1 MRTPKELGEEIA
13 RLRHEQKL
21 TQRALAERLHVTD
34 KAVSRWERGLGYPD
48 FQLLDSLCRALD
60 VPAEQLLF
68 GKTQA
73 EQKAPGD
80 EIGTAPEA
88 AEAGQHESLAAVYA
102 DAEKAYRS
110 RLRRRRLVAAGV
122 LALLLGAF
130 LLYRAILQPRVRQSL
145 SGTYTPPNGAPVAV
159 QVELEGRLYSFLLRD
174 RLYYGGTVSI
184 REEDGGALL
193 FSRRFVARDHAEGMD
208 AIGLLHDFEDA
219 LHCSAFVY
227 RPEQNEF
234 GTLDFWLSPDCAKL
248 WIARNDALPG
258 ELLAA
263 ADPDVDVTR
272 FRERCLIHMPE
283 QSP

>member
-13 RLRHEQKL
+13 RLRHGQKL

-68 GKTQA
+68 GK
-73 EQKAPGD
+73 EP
-80 EIGTAPEA
+80 PEA
-88 AEAGQHESLAAVYA
+88 ASASQAALPEAEAQAQSLAAVYA
-102 DAEKAYRS
+102 DAEKAYRA
-110 RLRRRRLVAAGV
+110 RLRRRWAVAAAV
-122 LALLLGAF
+122 LALLLGAL
-130 LLYRAILQPRVRQSL
+130 LLYRALLQPRVRQSL

-159 QVELEGRLYSFLLRD
+159 QVELEGRLHSFLLRD

-184 REEDGGALL
+184 REANGGALL
-193 FSRRFVARDHAEGMD
+193 FSRRFVAKDHAEGMD
-208 AIGLLHDFEDA
+208 AIGLLHAFDEAF
-219 LHCSAFVY
+219 HCSAFVY
-227 RPEQNEF
+227 RPAQNEF
-234 GTLDFWLSPDCAKL
+234 GILDFWLSRDCSKL

-283 QSP
+283 HSP